1 MKRSAIKPA
10 DAKPG
15 GKNGIVA
22 APPTAAPPAPPA
34 PPEAAPKPK
43 TRVHPV
49 KRALSAIASLR
60 LTVVLMGLS
69 LFLVFAGTLAMIDS
83 GIWTTTD
90 RYFRSTYVWIPF
102 DLFVKFAQ
110 IFFNLPANWSIPG
123 SFPFPAGLT
132 LGFALLL
139 NLLAAH
145 AVRFKLSWKRAGI
158 ITLHAGLILMLVG
171 EFITGQFA
179 VEGNMPIENQLTCN
193 YVESRKKYEL
203 VFTNTTDPKQDVEV
217 AVPASLL
224 KKGGV
229 IKHADLPFD
238 IAVEKYFDNSSLYT
252 EKGKLE
258 AKQEPVTSGAST
270 SGEDA
275 PAAYITLKKTGT
287 DETVDTFLV
296 SLWFTDWTMRRIAE
310 SPSDANDPD
319 SPPAITR
326 ANKPRHAFEYD
337 GAKYDVALRWQRTY
351 KPYTIALEEFHH
363 DLYPGTSKPKNFS
376 SKIHLVN
383 EEQGDERETT
393 VLMNSPMR
401 YRGETFYQSGWLPG
415 DRGTVLQVVRNPG
428 WMLPYVS
435 CTLVSLGMLV
445 HFGMYLI
452 NYLRRRPAL

>member
-10 DAKPG
+10 EAKPG
-15 GKNGIVA
+15 GKNGIAA
-22 APPTAAPPAPPA
+22 APQAPPA
-34 PPEAAPKPK
+34 PPEVAPAQAAPKPK
-43 TRVHPV
+43 AYVHPV
-49 KRALSAIASLR
+49 RRALGPVASLR
-60 LTVVLMGLS
+60 LTVVLLALS
-69 LFLVFAGTLAMIDS
+69 LFLVFAGTLAMIDT
-83 GIWTTTD
+83 GIPTTTD
-90 RYFRSTYVWIPF
+90 HYFRSVYVWIPF
-102 DLFVKFAQ
+102 NLFLKFGQ
-110 IFFNLPANWSIPG
+110 IFFRLPESWSLPG

-132 LGFALLL
+132 LGFALLI

-203 VFTNTTDPKQDVEV
+203 AVVNTTDPKQDVEV
-217 AVPASLL
+217 AVPASML

-229 IKHADLPFD
+229 ISHPGLPFD
-238 IAVEKYFDNSSLYT
+238 VVVEKYFDNSSLYT

-258 AKQEPVTSGAST
+258 AREEPVTSGAST

-275 PAAYITLKKTGT
+275 PAAYITLRKKGT
-287 DETVDTFLV
+287 DETVDKFLV
-296 SLWFTDWTMRRIAE
+296 SLWFTDWTMRRVAE
-310 SPSDANDPD
+310 SPSDPDDPD
-319 SPPAITR
+319 SAPKITR

-351 KPYTIALEEFHH
+351 KPYTIALEEFRH
-363 DLYPGTSKPKNFS
+363 DLYPGTNKPKNFS

-383 EEQGDERETT
+383 AEQGDERETT

-401 YRGETFYQSGWLPG
+401 YRGEAFYQSGWLPG

-428 WMLPYVS
+428 WMLPYLS
-435 CTLVSLGMLV
+435 CTLVSLGMAI